1 MPAKSL
7 S

>member
-1 MPAKSL
+1 AKSL